1 MDILVLSVSVF
12 RLFRKPVAE
21 VEHDVCGD
29 TVVPRLGDAL
39 GIDFAAGVGEL
50 LQQVV
55 AGDAE
60 RPRTGTGA
68 GHLMLET
75 FLHLVAEIAAAAEV
89 EVPVQRGVPDEFR
102 IVHRAVVVPAAL
114 ADAED
119 GAEVQVV
126 REFQAEVGA
135 VLQVPRVAAPVALA
149 LGVGHLP

>member
-12 RLFRKPVAE
+12 WLFRKPVAE

-39 GIDFAAGVGEL
+39 GIDYAAGVGEL

-68 GHLMLET
+68 RHLMVEAL
-75 FLHLVAEIAAAAEV
+75 LLLVAEIAATAEV
-89 EVPVQRGVPDEFR
+89 EIPVQRGVPNEFR
-102 IVHRAVVVPAAL
+102 IVHRTVVVPAAL

-126 REFQAEVGA
+126 REFQLRSGPYCRSH
-135 VLQVPRVAAPVALA
+135 VLRRR
-149 LGVGHLP
+149 